1 MKKFLALAAL
11 VLGMVSCQTEP
22 EGFDVNVGG
31 EQDVNI
37 TVSLPEGTRANSGLG
52 AFENVDFTKY
62 DVRFQCE
69 VHYGT
74 EKKVL
79 EPQFSDN
86 GTEASFN
93 VRLIANRNYTFV
105 VWADLVEEGDRENDL
120 HYNTANGLTNIT
132 LNDTWV
138 AMDETR
144 DAFTC
149 SEEREFKR
157 NANIRLELKRPF
169 AKMRVITTDMKELM
183 GVQPTTV
190 EVEYTTTHFDTYN
203 ALTKTPSGELRKE
216 HVQTA
221 IAAYDYQA
229 GDENKTLFT
238 DYFFATE
245 TQKVVNFNMNVYD
258 QNNEL
263 IDETK
268 SFNTPIPAKRNYV
281 TTIKGNIL
289 TYADDFDVVINPAF
303 DGEEEVA
310 FVEVESANDLVEAI
324 ESAEAGEETII
335 TLVDNIN
342 LNDLLSA
349 GTLATRAAADP
360 TVAIK
365 AGRVISLNLNGLT
378 LSATSTQTGKN
389 YNMFDVQGTL
399 SLANGTIEY
408 KHEGENMG
416 WGASTNLFNVTAGG
430 VLNLDG
436 VTAKNL
442 GGSDMGFVAHLNNWG
457 KVTLNVENSTL
468 ESNYVAVR
476 VFNSGPDMNNVTIKN
491 STLKGVSAAFWVHN
505 YTVEDFG
512 TEDKAEAQKAL
523 LNLNIYKQGNTFSPD
538 VNGIRYGF
546 TNSVRTDAY
555 GITKSVS
562 EDGTVVTLGTIFEN
576 NTVRRGVAGAESNST
591 IKKVIVEEGVAE
603 LPNRT
608 FYRYY
613 ALEEVVL
620 PNTLTVLGAEGAASS
635 NGNIFQSCSALN
647 NIVIPESVK
656 TMGPG
661 VFYGCSSLESINIP
675 AGITRIEENALRET
689 GLKSV
694 EFHEGVTYFG
704 PMAFRDCKQLT
715 EVTIKAPEFTM
726 ENNTFGIMA
735 APFTPMTI
743 NVANEAM
750 KTYVESKL
758 TDHAKTYITVK
769 TPVAVTDKAS
779 LQAAMA
785 DAIKAGEKNIF
796 IDATNFSGDLNYGF
810 SNANLPAGVT
820 VTIRNAKVTATSKW
834 NYLNGTLIFEDCEFT
849 AGLYSIHFDDNDGV
863 GDVVFKNCKLVGWLP
878 FAAINS
884 VTFEGCH
891 LTGNGSYALIRS
903 YANLTLKNCVID
915 TTLANHNDEYT
926 DGVQAIAPAT
936 LTEENVTYI
945 DNHTAYLQNVLKAG
959 KNVVLSSDLD
969 EVAVNTKA
977 PYGNYYGFA
986 QNGGIFDGKNYL
998 LDFER
1003 GTQNSNGKYDNYG
1016 IMTSGGT
1023 IRNMSIT
1030 GVFRGIVIMSPTE
1043 DIIVDNVIMNDPDDY
1058 GICYTINTA
1067 EGNGT
1072 HSLYVSNSTLNGWCS
1087 IGTAVKDVNFTNCTF
1102 GQGLYYNDVFGR
1114 LVKPYVDA
1122 VFENCDFCNKFYIDL
1137 SAFVGT
1143 KVVIKNC
1150 TVNGMKITANNW
1162 TRLVAPEDTCGDGQI
1177 SVELKDGTYLT
1188 ASNVADYII
1197 FE

>member
-37 TVSLPEGTRANSGLG
+37 TVSLPEGTRANSALG
-52 AFENVDFTKY
+52 AFENVNFEEY

-69 VHYGT
+69 VHYGA

-79 EPQFSDN
+79 DPQFSDN
-86 GTEASFN
+86 GKEASFN
-93 VRLIANRNYTFV
+93 VRLIANRKYTFV
-105 VWADLVEEGDRENDL
+105 VWADLVKEDNTTEDL
-120 HYNTANGLTNIT
+120 HYNTANGLANIT

-149 SEEREFKR
+149 SEELEFTR

-169 AKMRVITTDMKELM
+169 AKMRVITTDMLELM
-183 GVQPTTV
+183 GVMPETV

-221 IAAYDYQA
+221 IATYDYKA
-229 GDENKTLFT
+229 GDAEKTLFT

-289 TYADDFDVVINPAF
+289 TYADDFTVEILPGF

-324 ESAEAGEETII
+324 ENAQAGEETII
-335 TLVDNIN
+335 TLVGDID
-342 LNDLLSA
+342 LNKLSS
-349 GTLATRAAADP
+349 LTRAAADP
-360 TVAIK
+360 TVTILS
-365 AGRVISLNLNGLT
+365 GRVISLNLNGMT

-408 KHEGENMG
+408 KHKGENMG

-491 STLKGVSAAFWVHN
+491 STLKGNSAAFWVHN
-505 YTVEDFG
+505 YTVADFG
-512 TEDKAEAQKAL
+512 TEEKAEAQKAL

-555 GITKSVS
+555 GITKVVS
-562 EDGTVVTLGTIFEN
+562 EDGTEVTLGTIFEN
-576 NTVRRGVAGAESNST
+576 NTVRRGVAGAEENTT
-591 IKKVIVEEGVAE
+591 IKKVTVEEGIAV
-603 LPNRT
+603 LYDRT
-608 FYRYY
+608 FRRFY

-620 PNTLTVLGAEGAASS
+620 PSTLTTIGAAGSGVFQSCNNLKTIVLPESVTVLGKGS
-635 NGNIFQSCSALN
+635 FQ
-647 NIVIPESVK
+647 E
-656 TMGPG
+656 
-661 VFYGCSSLESINIP
+661 CSSLESINIP
-675 AGITRIEENALRET
+675 AGVTRIESDALRAT

-704 PMAFRDCKQLT
+704 AQAFRDCKQLK
-715 EVTIKAPEFTM
+715 EVVIKAPEFTV
-726 ENNTFGIMA
+726 EANAFGVMSGTL
-735 APFTPMTI
+735 PGTTI
-743 NVANEAM
+743 YVANAEM
-750 KTYVESKL
+750 KAYLESTLAYKNQF
-758 TDHAKTYITVK
+758 TIVA
-769 TPVAVTDKAS
+769 PQAVTDKAS

-785 DAIKAGEKNIF
+785 EAIKKGEKNIF

-834 NYLNGTLIFEDCEFT
+834 NYLNGTLIFENCEFT

-926 DGVQAIAPAT
+926 DGVQVIEAE

-959 KNVVLSSDLD
+959 KNVVLSSDLTIN
-969 EVAVNTKA
+969 EGEMMTA
-977 PYGNYYGFA
+977 PYGNKMA
-986 QNGGIFDGKNYL
+986 LHHNGGLFDGNNKTLSVTIGGDHYAV
-998 LDFER
+998 
-1003 GTQNSNGKYDNYG
+1003 
-1016 IMTSGGT
+1016 MTSGGT
-1023 IRNMSIT
+1023 IKNLT
-1030 GVFRGIVIMSPTE
+1030 VDNGFRGIL
-1043 DIIVDNVIMNDPDDY
+1043 IMNAKETINLENVVSS
-1058 GICYTINTA
+1058 GEGVCYALNTA
-1067 EGNGT
+1067 EGDSTQDLVATNCTFDGWSSW
-1072 HSLYVSNSTLNGWCS
+1072 SLLKSAT
-1087 IGTAVKDVNFTNCTF
+1087 FTNCTF
-1102 GQGLYYNDVFGR
+1102 GQGTYYTNVYGR
-1114 LVKPYVDA
+1114 LGKPYVNT
-1122 VFENCDFCNKFYIDL
+1122 VFEGCDFCSKYYIDL
-1137 SAFVGT
+1137 SALGEGQ
-1143 KVVIKNC
+1143 KVTLKNC

-1162 TRLVAPEDTCGDGQI
+1162 TRLVAPEDTCGEGQI
-1177 SVELKDGTYLT
+1177 SVELKNGTYLT
-1188 ASNVADYII
+1188 ANNVADYII